1 MKKIANF
8 LPLYILSVA
17 GLWTLLIA
25 LRAVGVITMHWL
37 AVLTF
42 GIWFQLLLMLAA
54 VVLLFVCHF
63 LRRLTGRR

>member
-1 MKKIANF
+1 MKRKANF

-17 GLWTLLIA
+17 GLWALLIA
-25 LRAVGVITMHWL
+25 LRAVGVVTMHWL

-54 VVLLFVCHF
+54 VVLLFAYHF